1 MWPAIQIAIL
11 FRALS
16 VSNVTNC
23 LTCDGALATNCLSC
37 PSSPTTT
44 YLLNPNHSCVACN
57 VDDYSISGSQC
68 LDCNPSCLTCNGALA
83 TNCLSCPSSPT
94 ATYLL
99 NSNHSCVDCN
109 VDGYSILGSECFD
122 CDSSCAT
129 CSGALPNQC
138 LSCYTGTHLL
148 SNDTGKYCQPRVP
161 VTILKFE
168 LKESPQLYLLELDT
182 PVDLEGYSE
191 QIHLYLIS
199 NSSNLISAN
208 MSEMNF
214 TLTKLDSNQSYHLN
228 FISDTESTETRSLL
242 LSFDQLIV
250 SNSYVMTSSNLIA
263 SIFADS
269 ITAQAAQTVGTT
281 SQVIAIS
288 ARATTFLIYVQANG
302 KTSQLMRILQIMARI
317 TFMKLINPRRQQF
330 QTSLATTLFKKV
342 IEMEESES
350 GQAETSGHVS

>member
-1 MWPAIQIAIL
+1 MA
-11 FRALS
+11 
-16 VSNVTNC
+16 
-23 LTCDGALATNCLSC
+23 
-37 PSSPTTT
+37 
-44 YLLNPNHSCVACN
+44 
-57 VDDYSISGSQC
+57 
-68 LDCNPSCLTCNGALA
+68 
-83 TNCLSCPSSPT
+83 
-94 ATYLL
+94 
-99 NSNHSCVDCN
+99 CN
-109 VDGYSILGSECFD
+109 VDGYSISGSECFD

-161 VTILKFE
+161 VSILKFE

-214 TLTKLDSNQSYHLN
+214 TLTKLDSSQSYHLN
-228 FISDTESTETRSLL
+228 FISYTKSTETRSLL
-242 LSFDQLIV
+242 LSFDQFNANV

-269 ITAQAAQTVGTT
+269 ITAQAAQTVGNT

-350 GQAETSGHVS
+350 GQAETSGQLVNVFRF